1 MSSDPTGDGIKL
13 LLTQQARKAWVS
25 GLLAFAGPI
34 MVLLTATDQALDMRN
49 VIGSVIAGLVA
60 LLATFQVPNAAADV
74 PGDHA
79 VDRAA

>member
-1 MSSDPTGDGIKL
+1 VSDPTGDGIKL

-60 LLATFQVPNAAADV
+60 LLATFQTPNAPADV

>member
-1 MSSDPTGDGIKL
+1 VSDPTGDGIKL

-34 MVLLTATDQALDMRN
+34 MVLITATDQTLDMRN

-60 LLATFQVPNAAADV
+60 LLATFQTPNAPADV